1 MIVKRVGV
9 LSVAKVY
16 AALSASMGLLFG
28 LILAAISVVAGA
40 GAGFVGDDAPGLIGA
55 MFGAGAVI
63 LMPIFYGCA
72 GLVMGAIAAALYNM
86 FAGIVG
92 GVSIEVE

>member
-16 AALSASMGLLFG
+16 GALTAAMGLLFG
-28 LILAAISVVAGA
+28 LVLAAASSIGFGAAG
-40 GAGFVGDDAPGLIGA
+40 DNAPPFIGA

-63 LMPIFYGCA
+63 LLPIFYGCM
-72 GLVMGAIAAALYNM
+72 GLIGGAIGAALYNV
-86 FAGIVG
+86 FAGLVG

>member
-16 AALSASMGLLFG
+16 GALAASMGLLFG
-28 LILAAISVVAGA
+28 LILAAISTIAG
-40 GAGFVGDDAPGLIGA
+40 GSGLVGDDAPAFLGA

-63 LMPIFYGCA
+63 VLPIFYGCM
-72 GLVMGAIAAALYNM
+72 GLVAGAIGAALYNL
-86 FAGIVG
+86 FAGLVG